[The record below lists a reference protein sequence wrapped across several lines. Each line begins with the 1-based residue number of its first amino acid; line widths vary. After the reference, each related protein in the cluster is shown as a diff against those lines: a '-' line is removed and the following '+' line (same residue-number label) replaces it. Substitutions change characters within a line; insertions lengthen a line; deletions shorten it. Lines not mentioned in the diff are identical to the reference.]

1 MPAKTEGE
9 RYMRAYFHTF
19 TPTGDDKVDA
29 ILEAVALAGKAF
41 HHTMDWSEAEEYGPA
56 GYWDLI
62 QQRANEAARAPDAA
76 PAGEPAAEQ
85 KATLKITLEWDD
97 DDGPLEIV
105 AHGTLR
111 DMHYLDARLK
121 FLHSLE
127 RATPPRGEADER
139 AMFEKWARERY
150 AVTDHSFV
158 RAPDGYAHT
167 IGHRALGMTYA
178 SVQMLWEA
186 WRDRAAVAS
195 VGTPP
200 AQEQKPLTVEHIE
213 RLWDKFMSAAGSGYV
228 PDFVRAIEAAH
239 GIGASLP
246 VGGEGETADKEN
258 GNG

>member
-139 AMFEKWARERY
+139 AMFEAYWSSLASDGSESETERLNAY
-150 AVTDHSFV
+150 HA
-158 RAPDGYAHT
+158 G
-167 IGHRALGMTYA
+167 
-178 SVQMLWEA
+178 WNA
-186 WRDRAAVAS
+186 WSARAALRAD
-195 VGTPP
+195 
-200 AQEQKPLTVEHIE
+200 E
-213 RLWDKFMSAAGSGYV
+213 
-228 PDFVRAIEAAH
+228 RAIS
-239 GIGASLP
+239 AS
-246 VGGEGETADKEN
+246 GETK
-258 GNG
+258 G